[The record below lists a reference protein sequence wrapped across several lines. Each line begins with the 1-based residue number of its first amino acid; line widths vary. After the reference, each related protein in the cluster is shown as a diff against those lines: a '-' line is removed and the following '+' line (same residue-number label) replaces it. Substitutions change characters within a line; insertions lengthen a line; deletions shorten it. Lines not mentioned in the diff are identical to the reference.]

1 MKLRTNGVELAYS
14 VTGSG
19 PPLVW
24 VAGTGIGGSAWHR
37 EQIPAFSSRFTCLTF
52 DLRGTGESDAPTHG
66 YSVASMAE
74 DTVSLVRH
82 VFGDDAVVPM
92 IGLSL
97 GSAIIQEIAISHP
110 EMVSSAVMIGTWSR
124 TSTEHHIR
132 RWFEARLLTLR
143 RAPVEVFRSFAFWMW
158 SPTVIDDEPDR
169 MAELEQFFAEATRR
183 QPLHAYEGHFEADLA
198 HDTYERLERIAAPT
212 LVIYGADDHITLP
225 RYNERVAAAIP
236 QAESM
241 CVPGAGHFVWVER
254 GAEVNAGIADFLSR
268 GSLAPRR

>member
-1 MKLRTNGVELAYS
+1 MRLRTNGVELAYS

-37 EQIPAFSSRFTCLTF
+37 EQIPAFSSRFACLTF
-52 DLRGTGESDAPTHG
+52 DLRGTGDSDAPAHG

-82 VFGDDAVVPM
+82 VFGDGAAVPM

-97 GSAIIQEIAISHP
+97 GSAIIQEIAITHP
-110 EMVSSAVMIGTWSR
+110 EMVSAAVMVGTWSR
-124 TSTEHHIR
+124 TAAEHHIR

-143 RAPVEVFRSFAFWMW
+143 RAPAEVFQSFSFWMW
-158 SPTVIDDEPDR
+158 SPAVIDDEPDR

-183 QPLHAYEGHFEADLA
+183 QPVHAYEGHFEADLA
-198 HDTYERLERIAAPT
+198 HDTYDRLHRIQAPT
-212 LVIYGADDHITLP
+212 LVIYGEDDRITLP

-236 QAESM
+236 GAESM
-241 CVPGAGHFVWVER
+241 CVPAAGHVVWVER
-254 GAEVNAGIADFLSR
+254 GPEVNAGIAGFLDR
-268 GSLAPRR
+268 EGLVPPT